1 MAITKNKQTEE
12 TIRRM
17 AKAAFPDREVVSI
30 KELTEGMC
38 NVTYCLAPNDG
49 METILKI
56 TSKDGQGRIS
66 NEVNLMAAEVK
77 AMELVKESGLV
88 QVADI
93 YFYDNTRTIC
103 DSDCFF
109 MEKLE
114 GDNFILIKEKQSEEE
129 IAQINYEIGQVA
141 KNLTSIKGK
150 QFGFWGMRKDLTTC
164 MILCGK
170 CSQI

>member
-38 NVTYCLAPNDG
+38 NVTYCLALDDG

-103 DSDCFF
+103 DSDYFF

-114 GDNFILIKEKQSEEE
+114 GDNFILIKEKLSEEE
-129 IAQINYEIGQVA
+129 VARIHYEIGQVA
-141 KNLTSIKGK
+141 KNLTNIKGQ
-150 QFGFWGMRKDLTTC
+150 QFGFLGMRKDLTAC